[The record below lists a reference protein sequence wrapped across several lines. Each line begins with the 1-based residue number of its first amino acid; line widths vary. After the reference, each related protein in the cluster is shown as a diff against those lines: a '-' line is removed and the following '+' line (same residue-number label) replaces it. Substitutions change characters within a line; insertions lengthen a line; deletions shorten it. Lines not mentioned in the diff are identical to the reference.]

1 MSMIDASKLND
12 MIRVDLAKA
21 RAETGDQAALADLLR
36 LIHARLERLVDDEDS
51 LAVLLMVANR
61 LEEQAR

>member
-1 MSMIDASKLND
+1 MIDASKLND

-21 RAETGDQAALADLLR
+21 RAETGDHAALADLLR